1 MILNQKVLGKK
12 SSNKWKCMIHNSRFF
27 FSSDLFSS
35 GLFYWDLISWDFI
48 AYWQPPYYFRKKKSQ
63 ESKTQDFISIDIFFQ
78 GLDKIRTF
86 FPKFLFPG
94 FFQKLFFPG
103 LSNVDSGDR
112 EQFLSNLLIH
122 MFIGTP
128 CTIYIYPVSY
138 SKYHV

>member
-1 MILNQKVLGKK
+1 
-12 SSNKWKCMIHNSRFF
+12 MIHNSRFF
-27 FSSDLFSS
+27 FSSDLFFS
-35 GLFYWDLISWDFI
+35 GLFFEILFPETLLPIGSPHTILGKKSPRNPKHRTLFPLTFFSKDLIKFGL
-48 AYWQPPYYFRKKKSQ
+48 
-63 ESKTQDFISIDIFFQ
+63 FFQ
-78 GLDKIRTF
+78 SF
-86 FPKFLFPG
+86 YFQV

>member
-35 GLFYWDLISWDFI
+35 GLIYWDLISWDFI

-94 FFQKLFFPG
+94 FFSETFFPG
-103 LSNVDSGDR
+103 T
-112 EQFLSNLLIH
+112 FLRWFRRSR
-122 MFIGTP
+122 
-128 CTIYIYPVSY
+128 TIFKQSLNSHVYWDTLYYLYISCIV
-138 SKYHV
+138 